1 MPAFKPH
8 STATVDKP
16 WDGPANKAN
25 ARSGENRAYYGRI
38 YAWYDPKG
46 NEGAKESYKFVHHE
60 VAADGTP
67 GPANINGCS
76 AGIAVLNGG
85 RGGTTIPEADRA
97 GVHAHLAAHLKDAG
111 KEAPPLQQ
119 ADMEDNLFFQT
130 IQDRAWALLPAKL
143 EEISAFIE
151 RRLAGDKMDWP
162 AAAQGR
168 SGHRAEEAYQVM
180 DKVAVLPVY
189 GVLDKRLNLL
199 MRMSGGTSTEL
210 LARDL
215 RAALAD
221 PRVESILLDVDSPG
235 GAVDGTKE
243 LADLIF
249 TARQQ
254 KPIVAYAN
262 GLMASAAYWLG
273 SAADAVVAGE
283 TATLG
288 SIGVAMMHYDYSAQD
303 EKFGVKRTAIFAGKY
318 KKLASDE
325 KPLSAEGQKYLQ
337 GIVDQLYQ
345 IFLENVGRHRGLD
358 SETVHEQMG
367 DGRLFI
373 GKKALRAGLID
384 RLGNFNDA
392 LALARE
398 KGGRMD
404 LQALQEQ
411 HPDLFAQV
419 KGMGKAEATLEELL
433 EKQPEIA
440 TQLRAEGEAAERAR
454 VVEILQAGADPQTA
468 REAIEQGL
476 SADAA
481 FKLFFEKEKEK
492 RGQALKTLQEEAPQP
507 LGQNPPPETAGG
519 DFEAKVAEILKSGR
533 AETRGQ
539 AIQLAATEFPE
550 LHQEYLHKLNQQK
563 K

>member
-85 RGGTTIPEADRA
+85 RGGTTIPETDRA

-433 EKQPEIA
+433 EKQPEVA

>member
-433 EKQPEIA
+433 EKQPEVA

>member
-1 MPAFKPH
+1 
-8 STATVDKP
+8 
-16 WDGPANKAN
+16 
-25 ARSGENRAYYGRI
+25 
-38 YAWYDPKG
+38 
-46 NEGAKESYKFVHHE
+46 
-60 VAADGTP
+60 
-67 GPANINGCS
+67 
-76 AGIAVLNGG
+76 
-85 RGGTTIPEADRA
+85 
-97 GVHAHLAAHLKDAG
+97 
-111 KEAPPLQQ
+111 
-119 ADMEDNLFFQT
+119 
-130 IQDRAWALLPAKL
+130 
-143 EEISAFIE
+143 
-151 RRLAGDKMDWP
+151 
-162 AAAQGR
+162 
-168 SGHRAEEAYQVM
+168 
-180 DKVAVLPVY
+180 
-189 GVLDKRLNLL
+189 
-199 MRMSGGTSTEL
+199 
-210 LARDL
+210 
-215 RAALAD
+215 
-221 PRVESILLDVDSPG
+221 
-235 GAVDGTKE
+235 
-243 LADLIF
+243 
-249 TARQQ
+249 
-254 KPIVAYAN
+254 
-262 GLMASAAYWLG
+262 
-273 SAADAVVAGE
+273 
-283 TATLG
+283 
-288 SIGVAMMHYDYSAQD
+288 
-303 EKFGVKRTAIFAGKY
+303 
-318 KKLASDE
+318 
-325 KPLSAEGQKYLQ
+325 
-337 GIVDQLYQ
+337 
-345 IFLENVGRHRGLD
+345 VGRHRGLD